1 MVLNHKIQI
10 ETNRG
15 EKVFCLAD
23 LHMRIDRK
31 VVLKMTQERFPDTA
45 VCKCAP
51 VCRGPRLLLF
61 DALISG
67 RLFSN
72 HHPIIPI
79 IHIIMI
85 VILELKCIVAIIAI
99 GRASTRTTIIIIV
112 IIVFFLRDVVVIM
125 MMIIISASTVKRGC
139 TRVKSIDG

>member
-1 MVLNHKIQI
+1 
-10 ETNRG
+10 
-15 EKVFCLAD
+15 
-23 LHMRIDRK
+23 
-31 VVLKMTQERFPDTA
+31 
-45 VCKCAP
+45 
-51 VCRGPRLLLF
+51 
-61 DALISG
+61 
-67 RLFSN
+67 
-72 HHPIIPI
+72 
-79 IHIIMI
+79 MI